1 MHTSFAIWF
10 GIASVI
16 CRVHSRCVMLVI
28 ICPAHVGM
36 SAAAIFPG
44 SRANT
49 CRASSAGPGKRWGA
63 FRLDLV
69 TVGALLRGIH
79 RPTLLLHLRDVG
91 KLHLRDVG
99 KLRLRDVG
107 KLKSRRAPSGISL
120 LHLSQRRKP
129 ANSVMGAGAVC
140 NRRTSHKWGQLQR
153 ATGHTASDTL
163 SGLKIAHAALSWKV
177 AHNFDKGMARTNTR
191 CTVNVPGL
199 SG

>member
-1 MHTSFAIWF
+1 MYTSFAIWF

-28 ICPAHVGM
+28 ICPAHVCM

-44 SRANT
+44 SRAKAR
-49 CRASSAGPGKRWGA
+49 RASSAGPGERWGA

-79 RPTLLLHLRDVG
+79 R
-91 KLHLRDVG
+91 LRDVG
-99 KLRLRDVG
+99 KLRLRKIRDVG

-129 ANSVMGAGAVC
+129 ANSVMGAG
-140 NRRTSHKWGQLQR
+140 RTSHKWGQLQR

-191 CTVNVPGL
+191 CTVSVQ
-199 SG
+199 